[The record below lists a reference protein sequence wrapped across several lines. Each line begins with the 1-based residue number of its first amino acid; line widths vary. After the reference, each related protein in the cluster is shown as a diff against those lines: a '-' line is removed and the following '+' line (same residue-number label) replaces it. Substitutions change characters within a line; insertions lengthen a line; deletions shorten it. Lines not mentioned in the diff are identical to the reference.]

1 MLIKV
6 LGCGEGFSAGGRF
19 HTSFLVDL
27 GGFRLL
33 LDCGAST
40 MVALRKFGVDPMS
53 IDAVVISHLH
63 GDHFGGLPFLDRFY
77 HAFSRPNPLP
87 VWGPPLLRERFE
99 MALEALF
106 PGSGR
111 RYELELH
118 SYGRDFQVGPAR
130 LRALAVDHDPLSNPH
145 GLRIE
150 WEGKCLAFSGDSC
163 WTETLV
169 ELAEDADL
177 FICECGLLEPGG
189 PKHNALS
196 ELRSQRARLR
206 CKRLVLTHLAQE
218 VIDLLPLPDFE
229 TLDDGMELS
238 I

>member
-1 MLIKV
+1 MRIKV

-27 GGFRLL
+27 AGFRLL

-40 MVALRKFGVDPMS
+40 MVALRKFAIDPMS

-99 MALEALF
+99 MALNALF
-106 PGSGR
+106 PGAGR

-118 SYGRDFQVGPAR
+118 SYERDFQLGPAR
-130 LRALAVDHDPLSNPH
+130 LTALAVDHDPLSNPH

-150 WEGKCLAFSGDSC
+150 SEGVCLAFSGDTC

-169 ELAEDADL
+169 EIADGSDVFL
-177 FICECGLLEPGG
+177 CECGLLEPGG
-189 PKHNALS
+189 PKHTALS
-196 ELRSQRARLR
+196 ELRQHRSRLG
-206 CKRLVLTHLAQE
+206 CKRMLLTHLGQE
-218 VIDLLPLPDFE
+218 VLDLLPLPDFE
-229 TLDDGMELS
+229 VLEDGMELFL
-238 I
+238 